1 MKQIFKA
8 LNTLLLLLTLIGL
21 TGCRIGELSFGVVMD
36 SAPASSSKSTLPAST
51 PALDTQSPDP
61 TPQLTGS
68 PNPIPTEIATVTP
81 VANNGQGCYNLAEFV
96 EDLSVPDGKT
106 FEPGE
111 IFLKSW
117 RLRNAGSCTWNQE
130 YTYVHI
136 GGNLLGAY
144 ESQPIA
150 STVLPG
156 ELLDLTIGMTAPDLP
171 GLYLSEWM
179 LRDAGGNTFGVGS
192 DGTAPIS
199 VRINVV
205 LGSANGKA
213 TPYADTP
220 AAGICAEFEGE
231 IVTMTINP
239 DMPDPRCII
248 VKPDQRL
255 RVVNNLESEIQ
266 ASLGSLSSSIVPD
279 DDYTFEKT
287 FGELLL
293 PGVHSLGVTPCC
305 GGSIWLK

>member
-1 MKQIFKA
+1 
-8 LNTLLLLLTLIGL
+8 
-21 TGCRIGELSFGVVMD
+21 
-36 SAPASSSKSTLPAST
+36 
-51 PALDTQSPDP
+51 
-61 TPQLTGS
+61 
-68 PNPIPTEIATVTP
+68 
-81 VANNGQGCYNLAEFV
+81 
-96 EDLSVPDGKT
+96 
-106 FEPGE
+106 
-111 IFLKSW
+111 
-117 RLRNAGSCTWNQE
+117 
-130 YTYVHI
+130 
-136 GGNLLGAY
+136 
-144 ESQPIA
+144 
-150 STVLPG
+150 
-156 ELLDLTIGMTAPDLP
+156 
-171 GLYLSEWM
+171 M
-179 LRDAGGNTFGVGS
+179 LRDAAGNTFGVGS